1 MSEFN
6 KNHHL
11 LSDTVFD
18 VSSKYALL
26 VVIFIFIISCSNKED
41 NGNSTSSVT
50 VTPGIKVVNSSSRFN
65 TSDITVL
72 TKTASS
78 KMSNQ
83 AANILAVS
91 WDLGSTSQTSDSRN
105 ENFNTYNVVISSS
118 DIDAMMSEITAWF
131 DTTCMTS
138 EDKTEQTTRFRNYMT
153 YGADVA
159 SHYDVCGQYRI
170 VLVATQNNKN
180 LNEFKHV
187 WFHELYHAF
196 QHDLS
201 DETCSSK
208 RNFSDSNGKEW
219 MIEGSADYFARML
232 VHGDNGTQVILGK
245 GLEAYNANSDKTISG
260 DSVATRGAA
269 GFQHMIEKNS
279 FSQSSILDGSFFHNC
294 KSETDYTDSNSAVAS
309 AESSESGWWNIEL
322 ISGVYNFR

>member
-1 MSEFN
+1 MSEPW
-6 KNHHL
+6 KNSL
-11 LSDTVFD
+11 MQSDNLFYFG
-18 VSSKYALL
+18 SKYAFL
-26 VVIFIFIISCSNKED
+26 VTIIIFYIGCQNKEE
-41 NGNSTSSVT
+41 GRNSTETVT
-50 VTPGIKVVNSSSRFN
+50 VIPGIKVVNTSSRFN
-65 TSDITVL
+65 TSDITSL

-83 AANILAVS
+83 AANVLAVS
-91 WDLGSTSQTSDSRN
+91 WDLGSTLQASDSRN
-105 ENFNTYNVVISSS
+105 ENFNTYNVVISSTE
-118 DIDAMMSEITAWF
+118 IETMMTEITAWF
-131 DTTCMTS
+131 NTTCMTS

-170 VLVATQNNKN
+170 VLVATQTHKTS
-180 LNEFKHV
+180 NEFKHV

-208 RNFSDSNGKEW
+208 RNFSNSNGKGW
-219 MIEGSADYFARML
+219 MIEGSADYFARIL
-232 VHGDNGTQVILGK
+232 VHGDKGTQVILEK
-245 GLEAYNANSDKTISG
+245 GLSAYNADSDKTITG
-260 DSVATRGAA
+260 DSVAWRGAA

-294 KSETDYTDSNSAVAS
+294 KTETDYTDSNSAVAS
-309 AESSESGWWNIEL
+309 AESSVSGWWDIEL
-322 ISGVYNFR
+322 ISGVYKFR